1 MKFARLVPFAL
12 CFALGAC
19 DSIPPAR
26 PSMTVVAGPNVPEQ
40 KFSGDVVACQDRAQ
54 AAAGTAAKVAGEL
67 DRQNQYDA
75 VYSDCMLE
83 RGHTVSQPVAR

>member
-1 MKFARLVPFAL
+1 MKFARVVPFAL

-19 DSIPPAR
+19 DSMPPAR
-26 PSMTVVAGPNVPEQ
+26 PSMTVVAGPKVTEQ
-40 KFSGDVVACQDRAQ
+40 KFAGDVVACQERAQ
-54 AAAGTAAKVAGEL
+54 ATAGTAANVA

-83 RGHTVSQPVAR
+83 RGHTISQPVAR

>member
-1 MKFARLVPFAL
+1 MKFAGVVPFAL

-19 DSIPPAR
+19 DSIPPAG
-26 PSMTVVAGPNVPEQ
+26 PSMTVVAGPKVTEQ
-40 KFSGDVVACQDRAQ
+40 KFAGDAVACQERAQ
-54 AAAGTAAKVAGEL
+54 ATAGTAANIAGHL

-83 RGHTVSQPVAR
+83 RGYTISQPVAR